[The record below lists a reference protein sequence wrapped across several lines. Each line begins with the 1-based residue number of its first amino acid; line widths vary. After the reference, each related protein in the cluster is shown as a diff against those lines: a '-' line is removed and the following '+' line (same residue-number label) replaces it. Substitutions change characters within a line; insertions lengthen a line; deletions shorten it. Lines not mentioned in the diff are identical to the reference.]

1 MIALH
6 FWLTNPIWKIMIHKT
21 SIDGKDETLMRKQK

>member
-1 MIALH
+1 
-6 FWLTNPIWKIMIHKT
+6 MIHKT